1 MKKYPFSARSVKI
14 DKTKRSRGRFLLP
27 LLKRDALKIDE
38 IDDYSEE
45 AVSAVWNA
53 YQSGEY
59 EDAPKAVSCQS
70 TSYELLEA
78 LDNAGSW
85 DEDFVEET
93 ARELC
98 ERAGVN
104 FDTYEDYD
112 TLFDA
117 LKRAILG

>member
-1 MKKYPFSARSVKI
+1 MFNEYHINENSFGSI
-14 DKTKRSRGRFLLP
+14 LP
-27 LLKRDALKIDE
+27 YNWQEIADYLNDKIDE